1 MITEED
7 IEAAVDWL
15 RDNARKAAQARA
27 ESIYMQEYRKTLKA
41 QIMREESSNSVAAQ
55 ETRAYADER
64 YVRHLDAMRA
74 AIEEDEY
81 MRWMR
86 VAAET
91 KVAAWQTE
99 QANSRALE
107 KIR

>member
-1 MITEED
+1 
-7 IEAAVDWL
+7 
-15 RDNARKAAQARA
+15 
-27 ESIYMQEYRKTLKA
+27 
-41 QIMREESSNSVAAQ
+41 
-55 ETRAYADER
+55 
-64 YVRHLDAMRA
+64 MRA